1 MDQTSSHDYFRI
13 RAEEERA
20 AAEQAE
26 DERAAHSHREL
37 AEHYERLSETPGAE
51 PVKRTVADL
60 AGHALGAEAEHH
72 LVGALVR

>member
-1 MDQTSSHDYFRI
+1 MDQPSSHDYFRI

-37 AEHYERLSETPGAE
+37 AEHYERLSEDARRGA
-51 PVKRTVADL
+51 
-60 AGHALGAEAEHH
+60 G
-72 LVGALVR
+72 